1 MKKKLS
7 FIFLI
12 LILLL
17 SCSTE
22 KEMTVRLEDGLTIYN
37 GVEKR
42 EYNISEGKEGELKI
56 SSIKGSGK
64 IGLKVAS
71 LSDSSYVPYEGS
83 NLPECFV
90 VRLEKSGKYEVT
102 ISCKNY
108 KGSYNLEFSEL

>member
-42 EYNISEGKEGELKI
+42 EYNISEGKEG
-56 SSIKGSGK
+56 
-64 IGLKVAS
+64 
-71 LSDSSYVPYEGS
+71 
-83 NLPECFV
+83 
-90 VRLEKSGKYEVT
+90 
-102 ISCKNY
+102 
-108 KGSYNLEFSEL
+108 

>member
-7 FIFLI
+7 FIIMI

-17 SCSTE
+17 SCSAE

-37 GVEKR
+37 GIENR
-42 EYNISEGKEGELKI
+42 EYNISEGKEGELKV
-56 SSIKGSGK
+56 SSIKESGK

-71 LSDSSYVPYEGS
+71 LSDPSYIPYEGS
-83 NLPECFV
+83 NLPEYFV
-90 VRLEKSGKYEVT
+90 IRLEKSGKYKVT

-108 KGSYNLEFSEL
+108 KGSYNLEFSEP

>member
-1 MKKKLS
+1 MGKRLS
-7 FIFLI
+7 FIIMI
-12 LILLL
+12 LVLLL
-17 SCSTE
+17 SCSAE
-22 KEMTVRLEDGLTIYN
+22 KEMVVKIEDGLAIYN

>member
-7 FIFLI
+7 FIIMI
-12 LILLL
+12 LVLLL
-17 SCSTE
+17 SCSAE

-56 SSIKGSGK
+56 SSIKESGK

-71 LSDSSYVPYEGS
+71 LSDPSYIPYEGS
-83 NLPECFV
+83 NLPEYFV
-90 VRLEKSGKYEVT
+90 IRLEKSGKYEVT

-108 KGSYNLEFSEL
+108 KGA

>member
-1 MKKKLS
+1 MKKKIS

-37 GVEKR
+37 GIENR
-42 EYNISEGKEGELKI
+42 EYNISEGKEGELKV
-56 SSIKGSGK
+56 SSIKESGK

-71 LSDSSYVPYEGS
+71 LSDSSYVPYEGN
-83 NLPECFV
+83 NLPEYFV
-90 VRLEKSGKYEVT
+90 IRLEKSGKYKVT

-108 KGSYNLEFSEL
+108 KGTYSVEFSEL

>member
-7 FIFLI
+7 FIIMI
-12 LILLL
+12 LVLLL
-17 SCSTE
+17 SCSAE

-56 SSIKGSGK
+56 SSIKESGK

-90 VRLEKSGKYEVT
+90 VRLEKSGKYKVT
-102 ISCKNY
+102 INCKNY
-108 KGSYNLEFSEL
+108 KGTYNLEFSEL